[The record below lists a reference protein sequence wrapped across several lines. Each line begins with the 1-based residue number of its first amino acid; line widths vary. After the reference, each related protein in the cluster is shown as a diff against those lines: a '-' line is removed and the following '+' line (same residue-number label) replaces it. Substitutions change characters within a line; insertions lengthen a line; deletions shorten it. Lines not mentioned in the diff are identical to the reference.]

1 MLVVMA
7 ADLQWTT
14 MGLLSVLRC
23 TLHTS
28 HCCRFEAADDLMSV
42 TLSCDHRV
50 VDGAVGATAFKSF
63 SERLLNFPRPPP
75 AYMTS

>member
-23 TLHTS
+23 TLYTS
-28 HCCRFEAADDLMSV
+28 HCCRFEAADDMMSV

-50 VDGAVGATAFKSF
+50 VDGAVGAQWLTAFKSF
-63 SERLLNFPRPPP
+63 SEGLLNFPRPPS
-75 AYMTS
+75 A